1 MKDYDWIVNRLN
13 VGLSYFFN
21 FIFILEIILLI
32 FFMISRLFVV
42 KDNGLKCFKFKY
54 ELIFCVS
61 EIRL

>member
-42 KDNGLKCFKFKY
+42 KYNGLKFFKFKY

-61 EIRL
+61 EIR

>member
-42 KDNGLKCFKFKY
+42 KYNGLKCLKFKY
-54 ELIFCVS
+54 ELIFCVN